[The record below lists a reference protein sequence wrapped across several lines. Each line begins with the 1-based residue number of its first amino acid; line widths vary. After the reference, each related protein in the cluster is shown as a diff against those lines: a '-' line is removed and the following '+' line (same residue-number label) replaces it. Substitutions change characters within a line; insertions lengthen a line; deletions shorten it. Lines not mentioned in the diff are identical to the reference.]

1 MELLRVLYARIS
13 DGAACSVASCCA
25 RGSSRLHHTGMF
37 GQRYC
42 PGEPEKTTVDD
53 LSIIVDLDKSTVVSE
68 KIWDRPIPFIA
79 IDANEVK
86 FGADINYGSSSV
98 SLYGTIDRITGKTDI
113 GTDRTFRL
121 KNGDAVMTENWDLR
135 CKPSKSLF

>member
-1 MELLRVLYARIS
+1 LRVLYARIS
-13 DGAACSVASCCA
+13 DGAACSVAGNVTA
-25 RGSSRLHHTGMF
+25 
-37 GQRYC
+37 

-121 KNGDAVMTENWDLR
+121 KNGNAVMIESCGTSQPGTDKRLAGSNPND
-135 CKPSKSLF
+135 C

>member
-1 MELLRVLYARIS
+1 MRAFLTGLLVASLVAAPAAQAASITL
-13 DGAACSVASCCA
+13 ACSGNVTA
-25 RGSSRLHHTGMF
+25 
-37 GQRYC
+37 

-86 FGADINYGSSSV
+86 FRADINYGSSSV

-121 KNGDAVMTENWDLR
+121 KNGNAVMTENWDLR